1 MLLELENWV
10 PQNKAVFSCWCGLN
24 LIDLLLNVQDSLSHS
39 FPAMDMPETDS
50 FACSPALDVD
60 CNDDFPRD
68 DHRNESNGISTTRK
82 NIEIEGETEKI
93 RDTVIE
99 EKPMVEKPEKE
110 QMPLVLNAKITKVED
125 HGKGA
130 TAAWH
135 AISKSTTRNKTE
147 TDTRKEEVL
156 KDNVVLD
163 GNSLPVNA
171 EGRLNF
177 YLIDAHEEPYGANP
191 GTLYLFGKVC
201 AWTLLSSIVSCHV
214 SVFENSD

>member
-1 MLLELENWV
+1 
-10 PQNKAVFSCWCGLN
+10 
-24 LIDLLLNVQDSLSHS
+24 
-39 FPAMDMPETDS
+39 MDIPETDS
-50 FACSPALDVD
+50 FACSPAMDVD
-60 CNDDFPRD
+60 CNDDFSRD
-68 DHRNESNGISTTRK
+68 DHRNGSNDISMTKK

-93 RDTVIE
+93 GNTVIE

-135 AISKSTTRNKTE
+135 AISKSTTGNKTAI
-147 TDTRKEEVL
+147 DTRKEEVL

-201 AWTLLSSIVSCHV
+201 AWTLLSLVVSCHG
-214 SVFENSD
+214 SVFSNSD